1 MNMSRFILK
10 CRKTVSTVEI
20 PPDKFRYFN
29 SVNDTHFTIYLFT
42 MTPSD
47 LDYNHLN
54 SPKVKL

>member
-1 MNMSRFILK
+1 MNMSRFILNVGK
-10 CRKTVSTVEI
+10 LL
-20 PPDKFRYFN
+20 PPDKFQYFN
-29 SVNDTHFTIYLFT
+29 FVNDTHFTIYFFT